1 MSYYNLTDRV
11 GDDITTWVFPGGEIG
26 VTIKDTTD
34 PQERATL
41 ATIVTR
47 LNTPPQLVEL
57 ILVADALKRMGQVL
71 GNLYVPY
78 LPYARQDRVDIPGR
92 SFSLKAIASVID
104 SLGFRSITVMDP
116 HSLVAAAC
124 FTNTNFITI
133 PVLPYIIQWIVMT
146 NINTASM
153 AIVCPDAG
161 AEKRCLEIAKH
172 FGCPI
177 IQCSKV
183 RDPKTGKLERYT
195 APMDYPKV
203 DDYIVIDDICD
214 GGGTFNL
221 LAESLRI
228 KKEKLS
234 LFVTHGIFSKGFD
247 ELALYY
253 SKIGYTNSWGKHSA
267 KPLECNVTC
276 IDII

>member
-1 MSYYNLTDRV
+1 MSYYNLTNRSN
-11 GDDITTWVFPGGEIG
+11 DDVTTWAFPGGEIG
-26 VTIKDTTD
+26 VTVKE
-34 PQERATL
+34 QEGEL
-41 ATIVTR
+41 ATVVTR
-47 LNTPPQLVEL
+47 INTPAQLVEL
-57 ILVADALKRMGQVL
+57 ILVADALKRMGNTL
-71 GNLYVPY
+71 GNLYIPY
-78 LPYARQDRVDIPGR
+78 LPYARQDRVDLPGR
-92 SFSLKAIASVID
+92 SLSLKAIASVID
-104 SLGFRSITVMDP
+104 SLGFQSITVMDP

-124 FTNTNFITI
+124 FTNTRFITE
-133 PVLPYIIQWIVMT
+133 PVLPHFIQWLVKAKIDT
-146 NINTASM
+146 SSM

-161 AEKRCLEIAKH
+161 AEKRCLEVAKH

-195 APMDYPKV
+195 APFNYPIV
-203 DDYIVIDDICD
+203 DNYIVVDDICD

-221 LAESLRI
+221 LAEALRI

-253 SKIGYTNSWGKHSA
+253 SNIGYTNSWGNHSTYRSD
-267 KPLECNVTC
+267 CNVIC
-276 IDII
+276 INVI